1 MQVDLRPRVAEA
13 TALFHKDPAS
23 ARSQLQRL
31 GSPAIPFIVEMICSD
46 DEKIPVNKVRRDP
59 FLVDIIAQYRNKES
73 DDALGRLLSSKCP
86 NIRGLA
92 AKYIG
97 NRKTRSAIPKLIN
110 LLGDKE
116 IYLGYIV
123 THGQD
128 YEVLVR
134 DVAIDALQKITGK
147 KLARRSTKDAQAQ
160 AWLEWWTKQQ
170 GVETPKH

>member
-13 TALFHKDPAS
+13 VAQFHKDPAS
-23 ARSQLQRL
+23 ARSQLQKL
-31 GSPAIPFIVEMICSD
+31 GSPAIPFIVERICSG

-59 FLVDIIAQYRNKES
+59 FLVDIIAKYRTKES
-73 DDALGRLLSSKCP
+73 DDALMKLLSSKCP

-92 AKYIG
+92 ATYIG
-97 NRKTRSAIPKLIN
+97 NRRTRSAIPQLIN

-147 KLARRSTKDAQAQ
+147 KLATRSNKDDQAQ
-160 AWLEWWTKQQ
+160 AWLDWWAKQQ
-170 GVETPKH
+170 GVKTPKH